1 MVRTEITSQMTSKWV
16 KAAFLILLGFV
27 LLIYSDGLVDDLER
41 TASEEFNVSFE
52 WTWELVRI
60 LMWILVA
67 WLFVD
72 AMLIIV
78 LSFKA
83 DMYTL
88 TDVMTRLKAIEKSVA
103 PPKMRTAVA
112 QTPVDPVTESETV
125 QREYPPI
132 EETPVPDE
140 PEDDEPPPPLE

>member
-41 TASEEFNVSFE
+41 SASEEFNVSFE

-72 AMLIIV
+72 AVLIIV
-78 LSFKA
+78 LSFKT

-88 TDVMTRLKAIEKSVA
+88 ADVMTRLKAIEKNVT
-103 PPKMRTAVA
+103 PQKMRTAVA
-112 QTPVDPVTESETV
+112 QAPVDMVTESETV
-125 QREYPPI
+125 QREYPPV
-132 EETPVPDE
+132 EETPVLEE